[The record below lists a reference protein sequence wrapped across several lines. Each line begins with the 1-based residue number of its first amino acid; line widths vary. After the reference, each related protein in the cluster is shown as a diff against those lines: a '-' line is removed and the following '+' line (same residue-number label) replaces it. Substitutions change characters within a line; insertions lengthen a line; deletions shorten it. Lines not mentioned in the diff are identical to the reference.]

1 MVENYDV
8 TTVIVDETVATTIP
22 NTDLEA
28 LKTAFND
35 IKKGD
40 ITDHS
45 KLTDKFTLKGMKEF
59 KEKVTDAMLKIEEF
73 SNKGKQ
79 QSTTSGLG
87 SKALALVGG
96 EEGTLGRWLGK
107 RRTDV
112 KVEALEQ
119 KTITQLLSTLRVAIE
134 TKREEVVAQ
143 IEEMRHIRAGV
154 INRINQYKALD
165 EVVTK
170 LALEA
175 PEFTR
180 MKLDAEQLATMTK
193 TAIVKSTNNLK
204 SYIEPLITAATI
216 TVQQVQNILPTIE
229 DDLQSKLTYKAYQ
242 EDLKTIHDMTTT
254 TQHMAKS
261 IGTIINDDVRN
272 TIYESITFLSN
283 TGVDMKEYEAL
294 ANKEKEHQIK
304 VSNMLQSAADNIS
317 KEFKRVQTVH
327 ENLIANKPNDNIMIE
342 YSS

>member
-79 QSTTSGLG
+79 KSTTSGLG

-154 INRINQYKALD
+154 IDRINQYKASG
-165 EVVTK
+165 
-170 LALEA
+170 
-175 PEFTR
+175 R
-180 MKLDAEQLATMTK
+180 
-193 TAIVKSTNNLK
+193 ST
-204 SYIEPLITAATI
+204 
-216 TVQQVQNILPTIE
+216 
-229 DDLQSKLTYKAYQ
+229 
-242 EDLKTIHDMTTT
+242 
-254 TQHMAKS
+254 
-261 IGTIINDDVRN
+261 
-272 TIYESITFLSN
+272 
-283 TGVDMKEYEAL
+283 
-294 ANKEKEHQIK
+294 
-304 VSNMLQSAADNIS
+304 
-317 KEFKRVQTVH
+317 
-327 ENLIANKPNDNIMIE
+327 
-342 YSS
+342 